1 MFALLLG
8 SALALGAGLLA
19 SASLSEGALVASRTA
34 AQVIGWLLLA
44 SPLLALGRLQRRL
57 TELSAAGIAFSAG
70 AAILYVAYF
79 EWGKTPSFPEAN
91 AAEVVPSVA
100 AGPVSMPVAVAIR
113 GRSPDSQMLREP
125 AESGLRPRIAP
136 PVVATESHAIPYS
149 PPY

>member
-44 SPLLALGRLQRRL
+44 SPLVALGRLQRRL

-79 EWGKTPSFPEAN
+79 EWGTPPSFPEAN

-100 AGPVSMPVAVAIR
+100 AGPVSMPVAVAIKQIVV
-113 GRSPDSQMLREP
+113 PLP
-125 AESGLRPRIAP
+125 VP
-136 PVVATESHAIPYS
+136 PGITQPVLATESHAIPYS